1 MRMPENA
8 FRAWPWLIGA
18 LITTAIVAVLHPQ
31 QLGVLV
37 WSLSKLSIGA
47 YLGYWIDR
55 TIFYYARPDVV
66 PDDQAPMAWLRRAI
80 VMSAVVIAL
89 GLGV

>member
-1 MRMPENA
+1 MKMPESA

-18 LITTAIVAVLHPQ
+18 LLMTAIVALLHPQ
-31 QLGVLV
+31 QLGVLA

-55 TIFYYARPDVV
+55 TVFRYARPDRV
-66 PDDQAPMAWLRRAI
+66 PSAQAPMAWLRRAV